1 MIELP
6 ITWMLGTV
14 GLLSSTIATLAA
26 IMWRFL
32 VSRLE
37 AQDKL
42 IAAQVDTIEKLQCE
56 VERMAIGCGMVE
68 CHWRQRR

>member
-37 AQDKL
+37 AQDKM
-42 IAAQVDTIEKLQCE
+42 IAAQVATIEKLQDE
-56 VERMAIGCGMVE
+56 VERMGSGCGMAG
-68 CHWRQRR
+68 CYWKLRR

>member
-1 MIELP
+1 MLEIP
-6 ITWMLGTV
+6 IAWMLGTV

-42 IAAQVDTIEKLQCE
+42 LAAQVATIEKLQDE
-56 VERMAIGCGMVE
+56 VERMGNGCGMVE
-68 CHWRQRR
+68 CYWKLRR